1 MSVGKV
7 GSKGEL
13 FPPKEL
19 REKLKLK
26 PNKKVLYHEKDGM
39 LVVEPLPTLEEL
51 LEADPAI
58 EISLE
63 EFHESRRDLSRRAE
77 E

>member
-1 MSVGKV
+1 MSVVKV
-7 GSKGEL
+7 VSKGEL

>member
-1 MSVGKV
+1 M
-7 GSKGEL
+7 

-19 REKLKLK
+19 RERLRLK
-26 PNKKVLYHEKDGM
+26 PNKKVLYHEKDGL

-51 LEADPAI
+51 IEAEPAI